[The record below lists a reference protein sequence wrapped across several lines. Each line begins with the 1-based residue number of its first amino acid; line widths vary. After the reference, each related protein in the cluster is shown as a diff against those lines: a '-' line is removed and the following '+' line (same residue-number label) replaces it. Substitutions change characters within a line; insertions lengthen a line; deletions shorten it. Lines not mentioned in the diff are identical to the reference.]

1 MAGRNQKLKGTIT
14 GTTLL
19 VVTSLLIVTVSQ
31 LALADTQLATSV
43 AASAGGEASS
53 ANFIV
58 KSTLGQSTPIG
69 PSTSAHF
76 GVGAGFWYQ
85 DPIAPSTIGDLS
97 IDLSKSDI
105 LLGWSHAA
113 DNIAIDHYVVYRA
126 TAPYFVAT
134 AGDSISGTKG
144 TSCLDL
150 GAAGDTLTNYFY
162 VVKATDPSRNLAED
176 SNQAGEFDRGTTG
189 GVK

>member
-1 MAGRNQKLKGTIT
+1 MTRTTLRIKGTTSVLILWIAVF
-14 GTTLL
+14 LL
-19 VVTSLLIVTVSQ
+19 VLSLAK
-31 LALADTQLATSV
+31 LATADAQLATSV

-53 ANFIV
+53 TNFTV

-69 PSTSAHF
+69 PSTSANF

-85 DPIAPSTIGDLS
+85 DPIAPSTITDLT

-126 TAPYFVAT
+126 TAPYFEAT
-134 AGDSISGTKG
+134 GGDSIAATKG
-144 TSCLDL
+144 SSYLDL

-162 VVKATDPSRNLAED
+162 VVNATDPRRNLAED
-176 SNQAGEFDRGTTG
+176 SNQVGEFDRGTMG
-189 GVK
+189 GAK

>member
-1 MAGRNQKLKGTIT
+1 MLRRNQICNIFADGGILLAAAFLILFIGTQRAI
-14 GTTLL
+14 
-19 VVTSLLIVTVSQ
+19 
-31 LALADTQLATSV
+31 ADAQLATSV
-43 AASAGGEASS
+43 MGSAGGEASS
-53 ANFIV
+53 ANFTV

-69 PSTSAHF
+69 SSTSASF

-85 DPIAPSTIGDLS
+85 DPIAPSTIADLT

-113 DNIAIDHYVVYRA
+113 DNVAIDHYVVYRA
-126 TAPYFVAT
+126 TGPYFEAT

-144 TSCLDL
+144 TSYLDL

-162 VVKATDPSRNLAED
+162 VVKATDPRRNLAED
-176 SNQAGEFDRGTTG
+176 SNQVGEFDRGTTG

>member
-1 MAGRNQKLKGTIT
+1 MSIRNRIRKFCSDGAILLAAAFLILFIGTQE
-14 GTTLL
+14 
-19 VVTSLLIVTVSQ
+19 SASD
-31 LALADTQLATSV
+31 AQLATSV
-43 AASAGGEASS
+43 IGSAGGEASS

-69 PSTSAHF
+69 PSTSTSF

-85 DPIAPSTIGDLS
+85 DPIAPSTISDLTAN
-97 IDLSKSDI
+97 LSKSDI
-105 LLGWSHAA
+105 LLEWSHAA

-126 TAPYFVAT
+126 TQPYFEAT
-134 AGDSISGTKG
+134 GGDSISGTKA
-144 TSCLDL
+144 TSYLDL

-176 SNQAGEFDRGTTG
+176 SNQVGEFDRSTTG